1 MTGDFNTKPGSV
13 PSSESTVARDEP
25 GSLDLIWKS
34 AASKAKKPGRKPPT
48 PGPEKAEATAVGG
61 SQGASPTPAAGATV
75 KARFRSLLESAW
87 LDGLALPTWGHKA
100 SGPDRTAPRPQL
112 LGSQSHQL

>member
-1 MTGDFNTKPGSV
+1 M
-13 PSSESTVARDEP
+13 PSSESTMAREEP
-25 GSLDLIWKS
+25 GSLDLTWKS
-34 AASKAKKPGRKPPT
+34 AAPKAKKPGRKPPT
-48 PGPEKAEATAVGG
+48 PGPEKAEATAAGG
-61 SQGASPTPAAGATV
+61 SRGASPTPAAGASLPGPTV